1 MGNKVFLVEFR
12 GRCLL
17 INLISNSGEA
27 GKGKQRTGETG
38 KRGLLKRRNGEARIV
53 IRYEFLVISKGV
65 KRARRL
71 GGLEAGRPVSTIAGD
86 DFQRTVDRRRREE
99 DRSRESGKGR
109 SGETGNWR
117 NGDLGNY

>member
-1 MGNKVFLVEFR
+1 M
-12 GRCLL
+12 
-17 INLISNSGEA
+17 
-27 GKGKQRTGETG
+27 
-38 KRGLLKRRNGEARIV
+38 LKRRNGEARIV
-53 IRYEFLVISKGV
+53 IRYGLLVISKGV

-109 SGETGNWR
+109 SGEAEKRGTGETETW
-117 NGDLGNY
+117 GITDSQKLIS